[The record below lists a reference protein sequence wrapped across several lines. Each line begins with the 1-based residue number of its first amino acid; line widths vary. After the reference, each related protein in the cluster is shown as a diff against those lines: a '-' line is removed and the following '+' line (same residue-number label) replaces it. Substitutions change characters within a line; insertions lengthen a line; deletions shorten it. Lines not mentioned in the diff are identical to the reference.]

1 MPPSDEGGGFCV
13 AKDEGREK
21 SSKLKAF
28 LSLSHLTV
36 TAPSSE
42 GAEDLP
48 DDFTVQVNIY

>member
-48 DDFTVQVNIY
+48 DDFTVQVNVY